1 MRKILLKSAI
11 IAVLFA
17 FAACSSDSGGSSCN
31 EAALQAELEAAEK
44 KYKETGSNEDCLAAV
59 DVIKKALANKCINQ
73 EEADSYGKDLPC
85 YTNCDSLEAEFE
97 AAVEKYLTSGSNADC
112 LAVVDVIN
120 KALANKCITQE
131 EADSYGAGLDCYS
144 SGGNT
149 GGDDESEM

>member
-31 EAALQAELEAAEK
+31 EAA
-44 KYKETGSNEDCLAAV
+44 
-59 DVIKKALANKCINQ
+59 
-73 EEADSYGKDLPC
+73 
-85 YTNCDSLEAEFE
+85 LEAEFE